1 MKNNKNLFWLLV
13 FTISILAI
21 TISCKDNKKESHSDH
36 KQAKAIYTCPMHPQI
51 IRNKPGNCPICGM
64 ALVKK
69 ESNSQKIT
77 DVKLK
82 TLLKPFNGFVV
93 SSIPVIAMQASDETI
108 EIEVLGTTA
117 YDTRMIGNIAAKVSG
132 RIEKL
137 FLRYNFQDVAAGQ
150 KVMDIYSPELLT
162 TQQNLLFV
170 LKNDPSNTS
179 LINTAKERLL
189 LQGVSSRQLQQIIKS
204 GKPSYA
210 ISVYSNYTGH
220 IHDAEKN
227 MPTTT
232 MENDLV
238 TTKLNIKEGAYVQ
251 KGQSIYAIYN
261 PHHLWAL
268 LNIYSDQQPLIKVG
282 NKIRL
287 FPETQPDK
295 SFNARI
301 DFIEPFFRKDSK
313 TVTARVYFDNSTLH
327 IPVGSQV
334 KATVFGNAINGN
346 WLPKDAVISLGLDKI
361 VFLKSDG
368 GFKAHKV
375 ETGVAYKNKIQIT
388 KGISQTDSVAA
399 NAQYLSDSESFI
411 KINK

>member
-13 FTISILAI
+13 FTVSILAV
-21 TISCKDNKKESHSDH
+21 TISCKDNKKASHSDH
-36 KQAKAIYTCPMHPQI
+36 KEAATIYTCPMHPQI

-77 DVKLK
+77 DVKLE
-82 TLLKPFNGFVV
+82 TLLKPSNEFVV
-93 SSIPVIAMQASDETI
+93 SSIAVTVMQASDETI
-108 EIEVLGTTA
+108 EIEALGTTA

-137 FLRYNFQDVAAGQ
+137 YLRYNFQDVTAGQ
-150 KVMDIYSPELLT
+150 KVLDIYSPELLT
-162 TQQNLLFV
+162 TQQNLLFI

-179 LINTAKERLL
+179 LINAAKERLL
-189 LQGVSSRQLQQIIKS
+189 LQGVGSQQLQKIIKS
-204 GKPSYA
+204 GKPSFT

-227 MPTTT
+227 MAVAA

-238 TTKLNIKEGAYVQ
+238 TTELNIKEGVYVQ
-251 KGQSIYAIYN
+251 KGQSIYAVYN

-268 LNIYSDQQPLIKVG
+268 LNIYSDQQSLIKVG
-282 NKIRL
+282 NKVRL
-287 FPETQPDK
+287 FSEAQPNK

-301 DFIEPFFRKDSK
+301 DFVEPFFRKDSK
-313 TVTARVYFDNSTLH
+313 TVTVRVYFDNSTLH
-327 IPVGSQV
+327 IPVGSQL
-334 KATVFGNAINGN
+334 KATVFGNAVNGN

-361 VFLKSDG
+361 VFLKWEG

-375 ETGVAYKNKIQIT
+375 ETGITYKNKIQIT
-388 KGISQTDSVAA
+388 KGISQIDSVAS